1 MPMRRQAL
9 RSIAPLA
16 TFLFF
21 SLILIFSLAL
31 PSLLAKAE
39 PVTSAAAD
47 RVSPDDMNTAAPSL
61 PTEDGGF
68 VQAPHLGT
76 DVIMTVNGTI
86 ARVTVTQRFENSSDP
101 DAPQLQA
108 TQPSQPD
115 SLAAPRVASTE
126 PLRQIMLF
134 ILLMTFLSAATFVA
148 WRYCRRDI
156 ASPRRIGRR
165 I

>member
-1 MPMRRQAL
+1 MPVNFPDGWVYDKVFGPQSHAQQAMKVGP
-9 RSIAPLA
+9 RPLA
-16 TFLFF
+16 YDRSGGGFLNV
-21 SLILIFSLAL
+21 L
-31 PSLLAKAE
+31 PSAIPQFAFDGGTSATQE
-39 PVTSAAAD
+39 ATPQSVDAPPPVTDPAQLPDTSTVAAD
-47 RVSPDDMNTAAPSL
+47 TPPDA
-61 PTEDGGF
+61 
-68 VQAPHLGT
+68 
-76 DVIMTVNGTI
+76 
-86 ARVTVTQRFENSSDP
+86 